1 MNNWRRVVAG
11 WICVSIRSRVVVVDN
26 VESCHGNEGVN
37 MRDESLFTRVVE
49 IGEVGWMGGGDTS
62 KDELLTRVTISEVVA
77 LLSIV

>member
-11 WICVSIRSRVVVVDN
+11 WVCVSIRSRVIVVDS

-37 MRDESLFTRVVE
+37 MRDESRVVE
-49 IGEVGWMGGGDTS
+49 IGEVGQMGGGDAS